1 MTSPDLDL
9 LMNQEIDG
17 QNSREDSIRLHEA
30 LGQNPAARRQFRE
43 LQQMAAMLSGMETL
57 DPPAGLSRTILSAIR
72 ESGDVS
78 HPTRN
83 SFWEGVAFWRQPALL
98 RLAYVF
104 VAGVGLGILGSALML
119 GNAREPQLA
128 GVSGTLAPDASRTSP
143 DEIRSIP
150 FQYDQGSGTAHVRKT
165 TEGSSIT
172 VETSAPSGD
181 IADLGLDFDGGQ
193 ILGYR
198 VEAGSVQRISSTGGA
213 IRWAQGGSSQITWY
227 LATRPTESVGVQ
239 LTVGAEG
246 GEKFHTNF
254 QIPSL

>member
-1 MTSPDLDL
+1 MTLPDLDL
-9 LMNQEIDG
+9 LMNHEIDG
-17 QNSREDSIRLHEA
+17 QNSPEDSVRLHEA
-30 LGQNPAARRQFRE
+30 LRENPVARQQFRE
-43 LQQMAAMLSGMETL
+43 LQEMAIMLDRMNSL
-57 DPPAGLSRTILSAIR
+57 DPPAGLSQTILSALRDSKPALRLPR
-72 ESGDVS
+72 ESSWTGA
-78 HPTRN
+78 
-83 SFWEGVAFWRQPALL
+83 AFWRQPALP
-98 RLAYVF
+98 RFAYVF

-150 FQYDQGSGTAHVRKT
+150 FQFDRGSGTAHVRKT
-165 TEGSSIT
+165 AEGSSIT

-181 IADLGLDFDGGQ
+181 IADLGLDLDGGQ

-198 VEAGSVQRISSTGGA
+198 VEAGTVQRISSTGGT
-213 IRWAQGGSSQITWY
+213 IRWSQGGSSQITWY
-227 LATRPTESVGVQ
+227 LATRPSESVGVQ